1 MRGQEVWVL
10 PCRDP
15 IGLSGFRHALHL
27 GLPFELPPDVHTM
40 EEAAALLRKRG
51 TVLVDEG
58 EEGEQ
63 LLLALLGKPRRTRSR
78 ARVRF
83 LQQRSL
89 VCTGDYGYAM
99 YLDGRASSM
108 LPVDFAQAH
117 PDAAAALVGRRL
129 WWPSNYEDVPGASPL
144 ERAYTQ
150 FGPTDADNEVLHLK

>member
-1 MRGQEVWVL
+1 ML

-63 LLLALLGKPRRTRSR
+63 LLLALLGKPRDVQPSSCPGFAATL
-78 ARVRF
+78 ARVYR
-83 LQQRSL
+83 
-89 VCTGDYGYAM
+89 
-99 YLDGRASSM
+99 
-108 LPVDFAQAH
+108 
-117 PDAAAALVGRRL
+117 
-129 WWPSNYEDVPGASPL
+129 
-144 ERAYTQ
+144 
-150 FGPTDADNEVLHLK
+150 

>member
-40 EEAAALLRKRG
+40 DEAVELLRKRG

-63 LLLALLGKPRRTRSR
+63 LLLALLGKPRTWSR
-78 ARVRF
+78 ARVRICSNG
-83 LQQRSL
+83 RSR
-89 VCTGDYGYAM
+89 G
-99 YLDGRASSM
+99 
-108 LPVDFAQAH
+108 QATTAT
-117 PDAAAALVGRRL
+117 P
-129 WWPSNYEDVPGASPL
+129 
-144 ERAYTQ
+144 
-150 FGPTDADNEVLHLK
+150 